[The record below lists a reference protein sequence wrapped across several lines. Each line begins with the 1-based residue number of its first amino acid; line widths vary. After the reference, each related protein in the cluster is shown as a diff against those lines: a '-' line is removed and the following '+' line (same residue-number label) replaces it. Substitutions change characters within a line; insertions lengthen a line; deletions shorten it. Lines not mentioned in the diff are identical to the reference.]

1 MKKLLSLILSLL
13 MIFTVVAPVSTVFAT
28 DSIPII
34 YIRGNGQEIYN
45 ADGEKVICDIGD
57 LDFDGGSEE
66 GKNKII
72 EATVNILLPFLT
84 EGLLTDNWD
93 NYGDAIYDEFSPL
106 FEQAILDGN
115 GNPRYGTDIHPDLKK
130 KTFDGSNKDYNSY
143 SYYTYGY
150 HFDWRLDPYD
160 NVDDLH
166 TYITNVMKATKKD
179 KVALTSRC
187 LGGSLLNA
195 YLEKYGHLG
204 HVKNVL
210 YCDTLSDGCTLI
222 SKGFSGQ
229 LEFDAKSIQ
238 RYEAQLEYLDE
249 IGYSNGMSITGIAGD
264 LVEKSLD
271 LLTQVGVM
279 DKVTDGV
286 EELYSKLYK
295 ALIPALFKAIGYA
308 SQPIYWTFVKEED
321 FDLALKV
328 MFGEEGSEEWE
339 ANAGLIAKIL
349 NYREK
354 VTSQHDKLLSKFE
367 NEYKIHMGVVAKYG
381 LMSAPITKGYDDLS
395 DNLASLKD
403 SSMGATCAQIGKVL
417 PGDYIEER
425 IEKGYADYISPDK
438 QVDAS
443 TCLFKDT
450 TWIIKNV
457 HHDDFDR
464 CCKALAEKFLKGDK
478 VTVANSGYSRFRIN
492 DYATKTVSDMTEDNC
507 ADIDFISTPE
517 EEPTTA
523 TRLSSFMRFFTVIIE
538 FITKL
543 FRGELDFSNLFG

>member
-1 MKKLLSLILSLL
+1 MKKLLAFMLSLL
-13 MIFTVVAPVSTVFAT
+13 MFFTVVAPVSTVFAT

-57 LDFDGGSEE
+57 LDLGGDSEE

-93 NYGDAIYDEFSPL
+93 NYGDAIYDEISPL

-130 KTFDGSNKDYNSY
+130 KTFDGSNVDYENY

-166 TYITNVMKATKKD
+166 TYITNIMSATKKN

-308 SQPIYWTFVKEED
+308 SQPIYWTFVEEED

-328 MFGEEGSEEWE
+328 MFGEKGSEEWE
-339 ANAGLIAKIL
+339 ANAGLIEKIL

-354 VTSQHDKLLSKFE
+354 VTSNHDKLLTKF
-367 NEYKIHMGVVAKYG
+367 NKEYGIHIGVVAKYG

-425 IEKGYADYISPDK
+425 IKKGYADYISPDK

-523 TRLSSFMRFFTVIIE
+523 TRLSSFMRFFTAIIE

-543 FRGELDFSNLFG
+543 FKGELDFSNLFG